1 MSENK
6 INIGPGELLPV
17 ISSNFEIVGNKD
29 ISMDELKM
37 MLASRIREMLDT
49 NLEKLVSILY
59 RIDVGQRLTDEIFS
73 ENNKEDIAPQL
84 AEAIIKRQIQK
95 IQTRKKYSS
104 E

>member
-6 INIGPGELLPV
+6 INIEPGELLPV
-17 ISSNFEIVGNKD
+17 ISTNFEIVGNKD

-73 ENNKEDIAPQL
+73 ENNKEDIAPLL

>member
-73 ENNKEDIAPQL
+73 ENNKEDIAPLL

>member
-1 MSENK
+1 
-6 INIGPGELLPV
+6 
-17 ISSNFEIVGNKD
+17 
-29 ISMDELKM
+29 MDELKM

-73 ENNKEDIAPQL
+73 ENNKEDIAPLL